1 MTQSAEKFFED
12 WAPAYHLVFGD
23 WNAAIEQ
30 HASVLK
36 HILPPPAVAGEV
48 LDCACGIGT
57 QVIGLAR
64 AGYKVTGTD
73 LSSAMLERAREEIAA
88 RGLDS
93 AGIELRVD
101 DMCSLQTCP
110 PQHYGAVI
118 VCDNC
123 LVYLD
128 SDDEVRAAL
137 IAMHERLRQGGKL
150 VISLRDY
157 DSLMKLRPPLT
168 APYMISDNGLRRIVH
183 QVWDWHDE
191 RHYTCH
197 VHITYQTPDLAWV
210 ARHIVGRCRSI
221 TSEELVSHLRSIGF
235 EQIQILPAAATGF
248 HQPIVTA
255 LKGR

>member
-23 WNAAIEQ
+23 WGAAIEQ

-36 HILPPPAVAGEV
+36 RILPPPAMAGEV

-57 QVIGLAR
+57 QIIGLAQ
-64 AGYKVTGTD
+64 AGYRITGTD
-73 LSSAMLERAREEIAA
+73 LSQPMLARAREEIAA
-88 RGLDS
+88 RGLDD
-93 AGIELRVD
+93 AVVDLRVD
-101 DMCSLQTCP
+101 DMRTLQTCP
-110 PQHYGAVI
+110 TEHYGAVI

-123 LVYLD
+123 LVYLE
-128 SDDEVRAAL
+128 SDADVRASL
-137 IAMHERLRQGGKL
+137 TAMHSRLRSGGQL

-157 DSLMKLRPPLT
+157 GVLMQHRPAVTP
-168 APYMISDNGLRRIVH
+168 PYMISDNGLRRIVH

-197 VHITYQTPDLAWV
+197 VHIVYQTPDRGWESK
-210 ARHIVGRCRSI
+210 HIVGRCRAIPADELASLL
-221 TSEELVSHLRSIGF
+221 TSTGF
-235 EQIQILPAAATGF
+235 GQVQILPPAATGY

-255 LKGR
+255 IKR